1 MIKYDLKYVTVNI
14 FQLLALCILFFLH
27 LVIFYY
33 NLFIDIFAT
42 FILLTVIMI
51 VIGIFGV
58 QDLVVNHICEIFNK
72 RLWFYF
78 SRKPRSWN

>member
-33 NLFIDIFAT
+33 NLFIYIFAT
-42 FILLTVIMI
+42 FILLTVMMI
-51 VIGIFGV
+51 VIVIFGI
-58 QDLVVNHICEIFNK
+58 QDLVVNHICEIFKK

-78 SRKPRSWN
+78 SRKPRNWN

>member
-1 MIKYDLKYVTVNI
+1 MIKYDLKCVTVNI
-14 FQLLALCILFFLH
+14 FQLLAFSFIDF
-27 LVIFYY
+27 IFYY
-33 NLFIDIFAT
+33 NLFIFAT

-51 VIGIFGV
+51 VIVIFGV
-58 QDLVVNHICEIFNK
+58 QDLVVNHICEIFKK

>member
-42 FILLTVIMI
+42 FILLTFIMI
-51 VIGIFGV
+51 VIVNFGI
-58 QDLVVNHICEIFNK
+58 QDLIVNHICEIFKK